1 MNPENKKPVF
11 SEKTGFWRI
20 ERRKTMKRYYAVI
33 SLWISVALFP
43 NVAVAGNIVN
53 NLSDNAV
60 SQNQRII
67 NPRLEHISERL
78 SGKLEYHFQS
88 SYRGVLPSEYNI
100 WNHKPFLGMDAK
112 FQAKYD
118 MNNYYAAVSEAKVYD
133 DKGKPIT
140 EEEIRAYMVRNY
152 RPGCCLLGCVIGSG
166 ASFLL
171 GCAAGFYVVEVLD
184 SYGDDD
190 TVAMTFYAVWGVGT
204 VASGL
209 AGYKAGEEIDR
220 RKAIELIREERR
232 AGRKLPKTRRK
243 FLQGVVIGLGAVGAA
258 VLVIG
263 IAGD

>member
-1 MNPENKKPVF
+1 
-11 SEKTGFWRI
+11 
-20 ERRKTMKRYYAVI
+20 MKRYYAVI
-33 SLWISVALFP
+33 SLWILVVLFS

-60 SQNQRII
+60 YQNQRII
-67 NPRLEHISERL
+67 NPRLERIRERL
-78 SGKLEYHFQS
+78 SGKLESRFQS
-88 SYRGVLPSEYNI
+88 LYRGVLPSEHRI
-100 WNHKPFLGMDAK
+100 WNHKPFLGLDTK
-112 FQAKYD
+112 FQAERD
-118 MNNYYAAVSEAKVYD
+118 INNYYYAAVSEAKVYD

-220 RKAIELIREERR
+220 RKAIELIKEERR
-232 AGRKLPKTRRK
+232 ADRKLPKTRRK

-258 VLVIG
+258 VLVIS
-263 IAGD
+263 ITGD